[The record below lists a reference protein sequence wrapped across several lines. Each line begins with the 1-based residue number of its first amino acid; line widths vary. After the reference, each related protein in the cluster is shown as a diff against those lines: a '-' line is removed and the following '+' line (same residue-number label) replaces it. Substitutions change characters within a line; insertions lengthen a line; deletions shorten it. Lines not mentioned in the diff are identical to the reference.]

1 MSCFQNFPYKIT
13 ETLNCEGRIQR
24 GKKTD
29 YSGTFHLVVL
39 LVQSNLLNKETEEH
53 MRFEIIE
60 VNMLWITIV
69 VMKQTLKIR
78 TKILLVNHINK
89 NMFYQ
94 SVILQL
100 SSVGNKIIHI

>member
-24 GKKTD
+24 GKKNR
-29 YSGTFHLVVL
+29 LLVL